1 MDTKKS
7 NVNTGSQQKGKKR
20 HSGLTTAA
28 GMGIATVAGATIGRA
43 FPSGEDHPDPN
54 EEVLVDVTPEEVIEE
69 TQQEEQT
76 IEQPVQESK
85 QAEEPVKE
93 DESAKQKV
101 EQQKEDDLEKNPDDV
116 VEKIINTDEIDD
128 PEYGNEIRAIEMRNI
143 TDPYGN
149 EQEAM
154 IFEDEDGYQFAL
166 CQSEPGSG
174 IFDKVVD
181 PDTFEEIELS
191 QEVSYTRADFEELLH
206 DDGGYIAPDPNGSI
220 YADNDDI
227 TQDIKT
233 TDDGQMLAQHDSDHQ
248 PTQNID
254 IDIDELDEPE
264 ISESEEEMIAQL
276 IPDDDD
282 EPDINDELIDI
293 IDKLFDKDEP
303 EEDDPGFIEGQP
315 ENPLIEEEFDEDE
328 IDEDEVYDD
337 IDVDEE

>member
-7 NVNTGSQQKGKKR
+7 NVNTDSQQKGKKR
-20 HSGLTTAA
+20 HSGVTTAA
-28 GMGIATVAGATIGRA
+28 GMGIASVTGATIGRA
-43 FPSGEDHPDPN
+43 FPSGEDQDPN
-54 EEVLVDVTPEEVIEE
+54 EGVLVDVTPEDIVED
-69 TQQEEQT
+69 TQQEEEQT

-85 QAEEPVKE
+85 PAEDPVKE
-93 DESAKQKV
+93 DEPIQQQVEPQK
-101 EQQKEDDLEKNPDDV
+101 DDELEKNPDDV
-116 VEKIINTDEIDD
+116 AEKIINTDEIDD

-166 CQSEPGSG
+166 CQSQPGSG

-181 PDTFEEIELS
+181 PDTFDEIELS

-206 DDGGYIAPDPNGSI
+206 DDGGYIAPDPNGPI
-220 YADNDDI
+220 FAENDDI
-227 TQDIKT
+227 TEDIKT
-233 TDDGQMLAQHDSDHQ
+233 TDDGQMLAQHESDGQ
-248 PTQNID
+248 TIQNID

-264 ISESEEEMIAQL
+264 ISESEEEIIAQL
-276 IPDDDD
+276 IADDDD

-293 IDKLFDKDEP
+293 INEWFDEDKPEDEDP
-303 EEDDPGFIEGQP
+303 EFIEGQP
-315 ENPLIEEEFDEDE
+315 ENPLNEEELDEDE